1 MTSESGHGS
10 RKRLRT
16 ALLEAANSRGAN
28 LGTTAAVAH
37 TLYEHHLLSEDAD
50 LNDLREAAKAGR
62 RKWKNMYTYT
72 LKLPLDGVRE
82 FAWCVSNP
90 ILTLQFL
97 LDHAPC
103 SKDLL
108 NLRTDGLPMDLCCY
122 HDEIVPGNVLHPDSQ
137 RRTLAIY
144 IGFRQWKQFL
154 GSEFVWLPVAVL
166 RTSQLKQV
174 QGGLS
179 NVMRLLLL
187 SWTPVF
193 HGQSV
198 QFGDARILLPMK
210 LWAFVMDEA
219 AMRSMWNVKGAAGR
233 RPCALCK
240 NCISKPAG
248 ASLET
253 GTISSFFK
261 DITCVNITEFEAM
274 TDADAWEA
282 VDHLD
287 AQQNR
292 MSKGKFEELQKNI
305 GMTFNPL
312 GVLTDANLR
321 DIVGVSQAMYDSL
334 HCYWIAGGISS
345 VEVPLFANH
354 ITEHGF
360 SLSDL
365 QQAVSIP
372 VRSRYHTAP
381 AQRARVVSE
390 NYLNGVNGWKASGS
404 EQMDVLPLLHAWA
417 VLSLKPTIDS
427 WPPACQSFLALC
439 ERLYLLLQLER
450 SGKQYFRIL
459 LEQKQAEHF
468 ALFVSAHGR
477 DKVRPKHHFSLH
489 HVLQFDRNGMLV
501 DTKAM
506 ERKHQALKR
515 EVQSSFQNLQNFE
528 ERLLHNLHFV
538 QSTELNKMGPDAW
551 KTSLVS
557 PYLDKDMILTS
568 ETLRVAT
575 ETFSKGVVLVAHDL
589 TWAGVV
595 QNFTQ
600 RGHEIHVHFEKFRS
614 SRVLG
619 LGLYDWQSQLETTKI
634 SWTPM
639 TFGVPAHWRLHE
651 ASLFTI
657 W

>member
-1 MTSESGHGS
+1 MTTEPGHGS
-10 RKRLRT
+10 TKRLRT

-37 TLYEHHLLSEDAD
+37 TLYEHHLLPEDAD
-50 LNDLREAAKAGR
+50 LDELRDAAKRER
-62 RKWKNMYTYT
+62 RKWKNQYTYI
-72 LKLPLDGVRE
+72 LKLPMENGRE

-97 LDHAPC
+97 LDNAPC

-108 NLRTDGLPMDLCCY
+108 NLRTPGLPMDLCCY

-137 RRTLAIY
+137 RRTIAIY
-144 IGFRQWKQFL
+144 ISFRQWKQFL

-166 RTSQLKQV
+166 RSSQLKQV

-179 NVMRLLLL
+179 NAIRLLLL

-193 HGQSV
+193 HGLPVQSD
-198 QFGDARILLPMK
+198 DARILLPMK

-253 GTISSFFK
+253 ATISSFFK
-261 DITCVNITEFEAM
+261 DITCVNIRDFEAM
-274 TDADAWEA
+274 TDADAWES

-287 AQQNR
+287 AQKNR
-292 MSKGKFEELQKNI
+292 MSKSRFEELQKNI

-312 GVLTDANLR
+312 GVLADENLR
-321 DIVGVSQAMYDSL
+321 EIVGISQAMFDSL
-334 HCYWIAGGISS
+334 HCYWIAGGICS

-354 ITEHGF
+354 VAEHGF
-360 SLSDL
+360 SISDL
-365 QQAVSIP
+365 QEAVSIP
-372 VRSRYHTAP
+372 VRSRYHTP
-381 AQRARVVSE
+381 PTQRARVISE
-390 NYLNGVNGWKASGS
+390 NYLNGNNGWKASGS
-404 EQMDVLPLLHAWA
+404 EQMDILPLLHAWV
-417 VLSLKPTIDS
+417 VLSLKARLDS
-427 WPPACQSFLALC
+427 WPTACQSFLALC
-439 ERLYLLLQLER
+439 ERLYLLLQVER
-450 SGKQYFRIL
+450 SGQPNFRIL

-468 ALFVSAHGR
+468 ACFLSAHGR

-489 HVLQFDRNGMLV
+489 HILHFDRNGMLV

-506 ERKHQALKR
+506 ERKHQVIKR
-515 EVQSSFQNLQNFE
+515 EVESSFQNLQNFE
-528 ERLLHNLHFV
+528 ERLLQKLHFV
-538 QSTELNKMGPDAW
+538 QSTELNKKGPDAW

-557 PYLDKDMILTS
+557 PYPDKDMILTS
-568 ETLRVAT
+568 DTLRVAN
-575 ETFSKGVVLVAHDL
+575 ETFSKGVVLVAHNL

-595 QNFTQ
+595 RHFTQ
-600 RGHEIHVHFEKFRS
+600 QGHDIHVHFERFRS
-614 SRVLG
+614 SRVLS
-619 LGLYDWQSQLETTKI
+619 LGLYEWQSERELTQI
-634 SWTPM
+634 SWTSM
-639 TFGVPAHWRLHE
+639 TFVIPSHWRLHE